1 MTLRIAHSSAY
12 ARQWGMLMNTCL
24 TRFASIVVAAWVAAG
39 VSANAQEE
47 ARKLFESGQFQAVV
61 EQTPAD
67 APAEAQYVKG
77 RAQLKLSQID
87 AAKDAFRRLES
98 GGDAWR
104 AIGEAAI
111 ASIDGNQ
118 DAALEAARIAVERD
132 AALWAAHYQMGLVLE
147 ARGESQPAADAFVK
161 ATEANPQIAYAH
173 YNAAMNFY
181 KASRVDRMAVY
192 FENFLKLAPNAP
204 ERPAVESIMR
214 TVRGR

>member
-1 MTLRIAHSSAY
+1 MNSGFARFTLMVFAVWMAASVPAH
-12 ARQWGMLMNTCL
+12 
-24 TRFASIVVAAWVAAG
+24 V
-39 VSANAQEE
+39 QED

-61 EQTPAD
+61 DQTAAD
-67 APAEAQYVKG
+67 APAESQYVKG
-77 RAQLKLSQID
+77 LAQLKLSQTD
-87 AAKDAFRRLES
+87 PAKDSFRLLAS

-111 ASIDGNQ
+111 ASMDGNQ
-118 DAALEAARIAVERD
+118 DAALEAARLAVERD
-132 AALWAAHYQMGLVLE
+132 GALWAAHYQLGLVLE
-147 ARGESQPAADAFVK
+147 ARGDNAAAADAFAR

-204 ERPAVESIMR
+204 ERAAVESIMR

>member
-1 MTLRIAHSSAY
+1 MKI
-12 ARQWGMLMNTCL
+12 CL
-24 TRFASIVVAAWVAAG
+24 TRFALIVVAAWIGAG
-39 VSANAQEE
+39 VSASAQEE

-61 EQTPAD
+61 DQTPTD
-67 APAEAQYVKG
+67 APAEAQYVMG
-77 RAQLKLSQID
+77 LARLKLSQFD
-87 AAKDAFRRLES
+87 GAKEAFRRLES

-104 AIGEAAI
+104 SIGEAAI

-132 AALWAAHYQMGLVLE
+132 AALWAAHYQMGVVLE
-147 ARGESQPAADAFVK
+147 ARGDSAAAADAFVK
-161 ATEANPQIAYAH
+161 AIEANPQIAYAH

-192 FENFLKLAPNAP
+192 FENFLRLAPSAP
-204 ERPAVESIMR
+204 EKPAVESIMR